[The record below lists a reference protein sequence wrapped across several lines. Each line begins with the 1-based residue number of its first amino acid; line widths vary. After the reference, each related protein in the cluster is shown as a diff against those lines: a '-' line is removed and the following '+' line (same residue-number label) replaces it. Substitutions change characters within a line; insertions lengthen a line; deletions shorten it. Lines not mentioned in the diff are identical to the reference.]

1 MERRSFQQYLE
12 KRLNKNEI
20 EEIKQ
25 QAKFE
30 KKILKVITMKTK
42 LIKHDDNLALII
54 NKSFLDQLKFDENTE
69 LEISI
74 KDEYLIVT
82 DKKKSR
88 ALRDAE
94 IDKIAKRIIKKYKPV
109 LDKLSK
115 T

>member
-1 MERRSFQQYLE
+1 MRKIERRSFQKYLE
-12 KRLNKNEI
+12 QRFNKNEI
-20 EEIKQ
+20 EKIEK

-30 KKILKVITMKTK
+30 KMIMKTK
-42 LIKHDDNLALII
+42 LIKHDNDLALII
-54 NKSFLDQLKFDENTE
+54 DESLLDQLKFDENTE

-74 KDEYLIVT
+74 KDECLIVT

-94 IDKIAKRIIKKYKPV
+94 IDKIAKEVIKKYKPV
-109 LDKLSK
+109 LDKLAK